1 MPKFYKQ
8 NKKKIN
14 PRYFL
19 NETVDRGE
27 EIDEGLQSFL
37 TGLDSNDRGIAQD
50 LAIPLA
56 RARGV
61 VNDVNWDNVAT
72 GYEMSGEELK
82 QKYMRDEKFRKY
94 SIKLAN
100 KHFSG
105 NFKISDTGRYSSYT
119 PATRAKKSFEKR
131 IGQIDKAVSMR
142 E

>member
-19 NETVDRGE
+19 NETVDRDE

-61 VNDVNWDNVAT
+61 VDDVNWDNIAT

-82 QKYMRDEKFRKY
+82 QKYMRDEKFRK
-94 SIKLAN
+94 
-100 KHFSG
+100 H
-105 NFKISDTGRYSSYT
+105 
-119 PATRAKKSFEKR
+119 
-131 IGQIDKAVSMR
+131 
-142 E
+142 